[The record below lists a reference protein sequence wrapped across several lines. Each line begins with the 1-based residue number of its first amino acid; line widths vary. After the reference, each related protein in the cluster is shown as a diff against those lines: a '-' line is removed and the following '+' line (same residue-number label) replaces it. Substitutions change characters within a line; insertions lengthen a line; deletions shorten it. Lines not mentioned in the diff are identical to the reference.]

1 MTDRFKSILPLA
13 VGAVA
18 LVVIVIGLSS
28 AGSSQPTAEDRV
40 AALSDS
46 IKCPFCNGESLADSA
61 SGVAADYRALIAVR
75 VAEGASDEE
84 ILGEFADNFG
94 DSFIL
99 DTSTSRWSVVLWLAP
114 VVMLGV
120 GIVAIVAMRRS
131 TERRTGAEL

>member
-1 MTDRFKSILPLA
+1 MSDRFKSILPLA

-46 IKCPFCNGESLADSA
+46 IKCPICNGESLADSA

-131 TERRTGAEL
+131 TERRTGAER

>member
-1 MTDRFKSILPLA
+1 MSDRFKSILPLA
-13 VGAVA
+13 IGAIA
-18 LVVIVIGLSS
+18 LVVMVVGLSS
-28 AGSSQPTAEDRV
+28 TSSTEPTAEDRV

-84 ILGEFADNFG
+84 ILDEFAANFG

-99 DTSTSRWSVVLWLAP
+99 DTSTSGWSLALWLAP
-114 VVMLGV
+114 VVMLGI
-120 GIVAIVAMRRS
+120 GSVAIVALRRS
-131 TERRTGAEL
+131 TKRRTGVEP

>member
-1 MTDRFKSILPLA
+1 MSDRFRSILPLA
-13 VGAVA
+13 IGGIA
-18 LVVIVIGLSS
+18 LVVMVVGLSS
-28 AGSSQPTAEDRV
+28 TRSTEPTAGDRV

-84 ILGEFADNFG
+84 ILDEFAANFG

-99 DTSTSRWSVVLWLAP
+99 DTSTSGWSLALWLAP
-114 VVMLGV
+114 VVMLGI
-120 GIVAIVAMRRS
+120 GSVAIVALRRS
-131 TERRTGAEL
+131 TKKRTGVEP

>member
-40 AALSDS
+40 AALYQS

>member
-1 MTDRFKSILPLA
+1 MSDRFKSILPLA
-13 VGAVA
+13 IGAIA
-18 LVVIVIGLSS
+18 LVVMVVGLSS
-28 AGSSQPTAEDRV
+28 TSSTEPTAEDRV

-84 ILGEFADNFG
+84 ILDPFAANFG

-99 DTSTSRWSVVLWLAP
+99 DTSTSGWSLAIWLAP
-114 VVMLGV
+114 VVMLVIGS
-120 GIVAIVAMRRS
+120 VAIVALRRS
-131 TERRTGAEL
+131 TKRRTGVEP

>member
-1 MTDRFKSILPLA
+1 MSDRLKSILPLA

-18 LVVIVIGLSS
+18 LVIMVVGLVST
-28 AGSSQPTAEDRV
+28 GSSEPTAEDRV

-75 VAEGASDEE
+75 VAEGATDEE
-84 ILGEFADNFG
+84 ILDEFAANFG

-99 DTSTSRWSVVLWLAP
+99 DTSTSGWTLLLWLAP
-114 VVMLGV
+114 VAMLAV
-120 GIVAIVAMRRS
+120 GIVAIVALRRS
-131 TERRTGAEL
+131 TEKRTGVEP

>member
-1 MTDRFKSILPLA
+1 MSDRFRSILPLA
-13 VGAVA
+13 IGGIA
-18 LVVIVIGLSS
+18 LVVMVVGLSS
-28 AGSSQPTAEDRV
+28 TRSTEPTAGDRV

-84 ILGEFADNFG
+84 ILDEFAANFG

-99 DTSTSRWSVVLWLAP
+99 DTSTSGWSLALWLAP
-114 VVMLGV
+114 VVMLGI
-120 GIVAIVAMRRS
+120 GIVAIVALRRS
-131 TERRTGAEL
+131 TKKRTGVEP